1 MNNSATY
8 LLAALREKIKEM
20 LDLQNKINEKVHP
33 HWREQNFE
41 WYRAIWVECAELLDH
56 YGWKWWKKQS
66 PNQAQIELELVDIW
80 HFGLSVLLSNYD
92 IEKSISLI
100 SEGMTDQ
107 RGSGKFRENLEDFT
121 SNTLQTRSFDLKRF
135 NQVMNDVGLTFE
147 KLYVGYISKNVLNSF
162 RQDKGYQAGTY
173 IKDWS
178 GIEDNEYL
186 IRLASKMDPKSE
198 NFSSKL
204 YTLMEK
210 EYEAHSSKK

>member
-1 MNNSATY
+1 MKGE
-8 LLAALREKIKEM
+8 ALREKIKEM

-80 HFGLSVLLSNYD
+80 HFGLSILLSNYD

-100 SEGMTDQ
+100 SEGIIDQ

-121 SNTLQTRSFDLKRF
+121 SNTLQTQSFDLKRF

-162 RQDKGYQAGTY
+162 RQDKGYQTGTY
-173 IKDWS
+173 IKDWG

-186 IRLASKMDPKSE
+186 IRLASKMDPKSK
-198 NFSSKL
+198 NFSSEL

>member
-1 MNNSATY
+1 MKGE
-8 LLAALREKIKEM
+8 ALREKIKEM

-80 HFGLSVLLSNYD
+80 HFGLSILLSNYD

-100 SEGMTDQ
+100 SEVMTDQ

-162 RQDKGYQAGTY
+162 RQDKGYQTGTY
-173 IKDWS
+173 IKDWG

-198 NFSSKL
+198 NFSSEL

>member
-1 MNNSATY
+1 MKGE
-8 LLAALREKIKEM
+8 ALREKIKEM

-80 HFGLSVLLSNYD
+80 HFGLSILLSNYD

-100 SEGMTDQ
+100 SEGMIDQ

-173 IKDWS
+173 IKDWG

-186 IRLASKMDPKSE
+186 IRLTSKMDPKSE
-198 NFSSKL
+198 NFSSEL

>member
-1 MNNSATY
+1 MKGE
-8 LLAALREKIKEM
+8 ALREKIKEM

-41 WYRAIWVECAELLDH
+41 WYRAIWVECAELIDH

-80 HFGLSVLLSNYD
+80 HFGLSILLSNYD
-92 IEKSISLI
+92 VEKSISLI
-100 SEGMTDQ
+100 SEGMIDQ

-121 SNTLQTRSFDLKRF
+121 TNTLQTRSFDLKRF

-173 IKDWS
+173 IKDWG

-198 NFSSKL
+198 NFSSEL

>member
-1 MNNSATY
+1 MKGE
-8 LLAALREKIKEM
+8 ALQEKIKEM

-80 HFGLSVLLSNYD
+80 HFGLSILLSKYD

-100 SEGMTDQ
+100 SEGMIDQ

-121 SNTLQTRSFDLKRF
+121 SKTLQTRCFDLKRF

-173 IKDWS
+173 IKDWG

-198 NFSSKL
+198 NFSSEL
-204 YTLMEK
+204 YTLMER

>member
-1 MNNSATY
+1 MKGE
-8 LLAALREKIKEM
+8 ALREKIKEM

-80 HFGLSVLLSNYD
+80 HFGLSILLSNYD

-100 SEGMTDQ
+100 SEVMTDQ

-173 IKDWS
+173 IKDWG

-186 IRLASKMDPKSE
+186 IRLASKIDPKSE
-198 NFSSKL
+198 NFSSEL
-204 YTLMEK
+204 YTLMER

>member
-1 MNNSATY
+1 MKGE
-8 LLAALREKIKEM
+8 ALREKIKEM

-33 HWREQNFE
+33 NWREQNFE

-80 HFGLSVLLSNYD
+80 HFGLSILLSNYD

-100 SEGMTDQ
+100 SEVMTDQ

-173 IKDWS
+173 IKDWG

-186 IRLASKMDPKSE
+186 IRLASKMDPKSK
-198 NFSSKL
+198 NFSSEL

>member
-1 MNNSATY
+1 MKGE
-8 LLAALREKIKEM
+8 ALREKIKEM

-56 YGWKWWKKQS
+56 YGWKWWKKQN

-80 HFGLSVLLSNYD
+80 HFGLSILLSNYD

-100 SEGMTDQ
+100 SEGMMDQ

-173 IKDWS
+173 IKDWG

-186 IRLASKMDPKSE
+186 IRLASKVDPKSE
-198 NFSSKL
+198 NFSSEL

-210 EYEAHSSKK
+210 EYEAHRSKK

>member
-1 MNNSATY
+1 MKGE
-8 LLAALREKIKEM
+8 ALREKIKEM

-80 HFGLSVLLSNYD
+80 HFGLSILLSNYD

-100 SEGMTDQ
+100 SEGMIDQ

-173 IKDWS
+173 IKDWG

-186 IRLASKMDPKSE
+186 IRLASEIDPKSE
-198 NFSSKL
+198 NFSSEL

>member
-1 MNNSATY
+1 MKGE
-8 LLAALREKIKEM
+8 ALREKIKEM

-80 HFGLSVLLSNYD
+80 HFGLSILLSNYD

-100 SEGMTDQ
+100 SEGMSDQ

-173 IKDWS
+173 IKDWG

-198 NFSSKL
+198 NFSSEL

>member
-1 MNNSATY
+1 MKGE
-8 LLAALREKIKEM
+8 ALREKIKEM

-56 YGWKWWKKQS
+56 YGWKWWKKQN

-80 HFGLSVLLSNYD
+80 HFGLSILLSKYD

-100 SEGMTDQ
+100 SEVMTDQ

-121 SNTLQTRSFDLKRF
+121 SNTLQTRSFDLKGF

-173 IKDWS
+173 IKDWG

-186 IRLASKMDPKSE
+186 IRLASKIDPKSE
-198 NFSSKL
+198 NFSSEL

>member
-1 MNNSATY
+1 MKGE
-8 LLAALREKIKEM
+8 ALREKIKEM

-80 HFGLSVLLSNYD
+80 HFGLSILLSNYD

-100 SEGMTDQ
+100 SEGMIDQ
-107 RGSGKFRENLEDFT
+107 RGSGKFRKNLEDFT

-173 IKDWS
+173 IKDWG

-198 NFSSKL
+198 NFSSEL

>member
-1 MNNSATY
+1 MKGE
-8 LLAALREKIKEM
+8 ALREKIKEM

-80 HFGLSVLLSNYD
+80 HFGLSILLSNYD

-100 SEGMTDQ
+100 SEGMIDQ
-107 RGSGKFRENLEDFT
+107 RRSGKFRENLEDFT
-121 SNTLQTRSFDLKRF
+121 STTLQTRSFDLKRF

-173 IKDWS
+173 IKDWG

-198 NFSSKL
+198 NFSSEL

>member
-1 MNNSATY
+1 MKGE
-8 LLAALREKIKEM
+8 ALREKIKEM

-80 HFGLSVLLSNYD
+80 HFGLSILLSDYD

-100 SEGMTDQ
+100 SEGMIDQ

-173 IKDWS
+173 IKDWG

-186 IRLASKMDPKSE
+186 IRLASKIDPKSE
-198 NFSSKL
+198 NFSSEL
-204 YTLMEK
+204 YTLMER

>member
-1 MNNSATY
+1 MKGE
-8 LLAALREKIKEM
+8 ALREKIKEM

-80 HFGLSVLLSNYD
+80 HFGLSILLSKYD

-100 SEGMTDQ
+100 SEVMTDQ
-107 RGSGKFRENLEDFT
+107 RESGKFRENLEDFT

-162 RQDKGYQAGTY
+162 RQDRGYQAGTY
-173 IKDWS
+173 IKDWG

-186 IRLASKMDPKSE
+186 IRLASKIDPKGE
-198 NFSSKL
+198 NFSSEL

>member
-1 MNNSATY
+1 MKGE
-8 LLAALREKIKEM
+8 ALREKIKEM

-80 HFGLSVLLSNYD
+80 HFGLSILLSKYD

-100 SEGMTDQ
+100 SEGMIDQ

-173 IKDWS
+173 IKDWG

-186 IRLASKMDPKSE
+186 IRLASKIDPKSE
-198 NFSSKL
+198 NFSSEL
-204 YTLMEK
+204 YTLMER

>member
-1 MNNSATY
+1 MKGE
-8 LLAALREKIKEM
+8 ALREKIKEM

-66 PNQAQIELELVDIW
+66 PNQSQIELELVDIW
-80 HFGLSVLLSNYD
+80 HFGLSILLSKYD

-100 SEGMTDQ
+100 SEGMIDQ

-121 SNTLQTRSFDLKRF
+121 SKTLQTRSFDLKRF

-173 IKDWS
+173 LKDWG

-198 NFSSKL
+198 NFSSEL
-204 YTLMEK
+204 YTLMER

>member
-1 MNNSATY
+1 MKGE
-8 LLAALREKIKEM
+8 ALREKIKEM

-80 HFGLSVLLSNYD
+80 HFGLSILLSNYD

-100 SEGMTDQ
+100 SEGMIDQ

-173 IKDWS
+173 IKDWG

-186 IRLASKMDPKSE
+186 IRLASKMDQKSE
-198 NFSSKL
+198 NFSSEL
-204 YTLMEK
+204 YTLMER
-210 EYEAHSSKK
+210 EYEAHSSKT

>member
-1 MNNSATY
+1 MKGE
-8 LLAALREKIKEM
+8 ALREKIKEM

-80 HFGLSVLLSNYD
+80 HFGLSILLSNYD

-100 SEGMTDQ
+100 SEGMIDQ

-173 IKDWS
+173 LKDWG

-186 IRLASKMDPKSE
+186 IRLASKIDPKSE
-198 NFSSKL
+198 NFSSEL

>member
-1 MNNSATY
+1 MKGE
-8 LLAALREKIKEM
+8 ALREKIKEM

-80 HFGLSVLLSNYD
+80 HFGLSILLSNYD

-100 SEGMTDQ
+100 SEGMIDQ

-173 IKDWS
+173 IKDWG

-186 IRLASKMDPKSE
+186 IRLASKMDPKSKS
-198 NFSSKL
+198 FSSEL

>member
-1 MNNSATY
+1 MKGE
-8 LLAALREKIKEM
+8 ALREKIKEM

-56 YGWKWWKKQS
+56 YGWKWWKKQN

-80 HFGLSVLLSNYD
+80 HFGLSILLSNYD

-100 SEGMTDQ
+100 SEGMIDQ

-173 IKDWS
+173 IKDWG

-186 IRLASKMDPKSE
+186 IRLASKIDPKSE
-198 NFSSKL
+198 NFSSEL
-204 YTLMEK
+204 YVLMER

>member
-1 MNNSATY
+1 MKGE
-8 LLAALREKIKEM
+8 ALREKIKEM

-80 HFGLSVLLSNYD
+80 HFGLSILLSNYD

-100 SEGMTDQ
+100 SEVMTDQ

-135 NQVMNDVGLTFE
+135 NQVMNDVGLTIE

-173 IKDWS
+173 IKDWG

-198 NFSSKL
+198 NFSSEL

>member
-1 MNNSATY
+1 MKGE
-8 LLAALREKIKEM
+8 ALREKIKEM

-33 HWREQNFE
+33 NWREQNFE

-80 HFGLSVLLSNYD
+80 HFGLSILLSNYD

-100 SEGMTDQ
+100 SEGMIDQ

-121 SNTLQTRSFDLKRF
+121 STTLQTRNFDLKRF

-173 IKDWS
+173 IKDWG

-186 IRLASKMDPKSE
+186 IRLASKMDLKSE
-198 NFSSKL
+198 NFSSEL

>member
-1 MNNSATY
+1 MKGE
-8 LLAALREKIKEM
+8 ALREKIKEM

-80 HFGLSVLLSNYD
+80 HFGLSIFLSNYD

-100 SEGMTDQ
+100 SEGMIDQ

-173 IKDWS
+173 IKDWG

-186 IRLASKMDPKSE
+186 IRLASEMDPKSE
-198 NFSSKL
+198 NFSSEL

>member
-1 MNNSATY
+1 MKGE
-8 LLAALREKIKEM
+8 ALREKIKEM

-80 HFGLSVLLSNYD
+80 HFGLSILLSNYD

-100 SEGMTDQ
+100 SEGMIDQ

-173 IKDWS
+173 IKDWG

-198 NFSSKL
+198 NFSSEL
-204 YTLMEK
+204 YKLMEK

>member
-1 MNNSATY
+1 MKGE
-8 LLAALREKIKEM
+8 ALREKIKEM

-80 HFGLSVLLSNYD
+80 HFGLSILLSNYD

-100 SEGMTDQ
+100 SEGMIDQ

-173 IKDWS
+173 IKDWG

-186 IRLASKMDPKSE
+186 IRLASKIDPKSE
-198 NFSSKL
+198 NFSSEL
-204 YTLMEK
+204 YTLMER

>member
-1 MNNSATY
+1 MKGE
-8 LLAALREKIKEM
+8 ALREKIKEM

-80 HFGLSVLLSNYD
+80 HFGLSILLSNYD

-100 SEGMTDQ
+100 SEGMMDQ

-173 IKDWS
+173 IKDWG

-198 NFSSKL
+198 NFSSEL

>member
-1 MNNSATY
+1 MKGE
-8 LLAALREKIKEM
+8 ALREKIKEM

-80 HFGLSVLLSNYD
+80 HFGLSILLSNYD

-100 SEGMTDQ
+100 SEGMIDQ

-135 NQVMNDVGLTFE
+135 NQVINDVGLTFE

-173 IKDWS
+173 IKDWG

-186 IRLASKMDPKSE
+186 IRLASKMDPKSK
-198 NFSSKL
+198 NFSSDL

-210 EYEAHSSKK
+210 EYEAHSPKK

>member
-1 MNNSATY
+1 MKGE
-8 LLAALREKIKEM
+8 ALREKIKEM

-80 HFGLSVLLSNYD
+80 HFGLSILLSNYD

-100 SEGMTDQ
+100 SEGMIDQ

-121 SNTLQTRSFDLKRF
+121 SNTLETRSFDLKGF

-173 IKDWS
+173 IKDWG

-198 NFSSKL
+198 NFSSEL

>member
-1 MNNSATY
+1 MKGE
-8 LLAALREKIKEM
+8 ALREKIKEM

-33 HWREQNFE
+33 HWRDQNFE

-80 HFGLSVLLSNYD
+80 HFGLSILLSKYD

-100 SEGMTDQ
+100 SDIMTDQ

-173 IKDWS
+173 IKDWG
-178 GIEDNEYL
+178 GIEDNEYH
-186 IRLASKMDPKSE
+186 IKLASKMDPKSE
-198 NFSSKL
+198 NFSS
-204 YTLMEK
+204 
-210 EYEAHSSKK
+210 

>member
-1 MNNSATY
+1 MKGE
-8 LLAALREKIKEM
+8 ALREKIKEM

-80 HFGLSVLLSNYD
+80 HFGLSILLSNYD
-92 IEKSISLI
+92 IEKSTSLI
-100 SEGMTDQ
+100 SEGMIDQ

-173 IKDWS
+173 IKDWG

-186 IRLASKMDPKSE
+186 IRLASEMDPKSE
-198 NFSSKL
+198 NFSSEL

>member
-1 MNNSATY
+1 MKGE
-8 LLAALREKIKEM
+8 ALREKIKEM

-80 HFGLSVLLSNYD
+80 HFGLSILLSNYD

-100 SEGMTDQ
+100 SEGMIDQ

-162 RQDKGYQAGTY
+162 RQDKGYQTGTY
-173 IKDWS
+173 IKDWG

-186 IRLASKMDPKSE
+186 IRLASKIDPKSE
-198 NFSSKL
+198 NFSSEL
-204 YTLMEK
+204 YTLMER

>member
-1 MNNSATY
+1 MKGE
-8 LLAALREKIKEM
+8 ALREKIKEM

-80 HFGLSVLLSNYD
+80 HFGLSILLSNYD

-100 SEGMTDQ
+100 SEGMIDQ

-173 IKDWS
+173 IKDWG

-186 IRLASKMDPKSE
+186 IRMASKMDPKSE
-198 NFSSKL
+198 NFSSEL

>member
-1 MNNSATY
+1 MKGE
-8 LLAALREKIKEM
+8 ALREKIKEM

-80 HFGLSVLLSNYD
+80 HFGLSILLSNYD

-100 SEGMTDQ
+100 SEGMIDQ
-107 RGSGKFRENLEDFT
+107 RESGKFRENLEDFT

-173 IKDWS
+173 IKDWG

-198 NFSSKL
+198 NFSSEL

>member
-1 MNNSATY
+1 MKGE
-8 LLAALREKIKEM
+8 ALREKIKEM
-20 LDLQNKINEKVHP
+20 LDLQNKINDKVHP
-33 HWREQNFE
+33 NWREQNFE

-80 HFGLSVLLSNYD
+80 HFGLSILLSNYD

-100 SEGMTDQ
+100 SEGMIDQ

-173 IKDWS
+173 IKDWG

-198 NFSSKL
+198 NFSSEL

>member
-1 MNNSATY
+1 MKGE
-8 LLAALREKIKEM
+8 ALREKIKEM

-80 HFGLSVLLSNYD
+80 HFGLSILLSNYD

-100 SEGMTDQ
+100 SEGMIDQ
-107 RGSGKFRENLEDFT
+107 RGSGKFRQNLEDFT

-173 IKDWS
+173 IKDWG

-198 NFSSKL
+198 NFSSEL

>member
-1 MNNSATY
+1 MKGE
-8 LLAALREKIKEM
+8 ALREKIKEM

-80 HFGLSVLLSNYD
+80 HFGLSILLSNYD

-100 SEGMTDQ
+100 SEGMIDQ

-162 RQDKGYQAGTY
+162 RQDKGYQTGTY
-173 IKDWS
+173 IKDWG

-186 IRLASKMDPKSE
+186 IRLASKMDPKSK
-198 NFSSKL
+198 NFSSEL

>member
-1 MNNSATY
+1 MKGE
-8 LLAALREKIKEM
+8 ALQEKIKEM

-80 HFGLSVLLSNYD
+80 HFGLSILLSNYD

-100 SEGMTDQ
+100 SEGMIDQ

-173 IKDWS
+173 IKDWG

-198 NFSSKL
+198 NFSSEL